1 MSTPTANSLE
11 VSAQPRSHPV
21 FPENRLPTWQ
31 VWVLAAMFV
40 PHDPTP
46 TPNHSWLDLGRLL
59 DPGWVSEN
67 LLQVSGL
74 RMYMLASSCDWNL
87 GPSKTSSGGD
97 GHPPLHGQRSRE
109 STPAEKEE
117 SGGRGRRW
125 GREEGVGGERGG
137 EGERE
142 RARNFP
148 GSSLRL
154 FPSPCSLL
162 VLGFWKK
169 FRCPYNNFCH

>member
-67 LLQVSGL
+67 LLQVFGL
-74 RMYMLASSCDWNL
+74 RMYMLVSSCDWNL

-117 SGGRGRRW
+117 WRERKEVGERRGSGWRKRGRR
-125 GREEGVGGERGG
+125 G
-137 EGERE
+137 EGESTQLPR
-142 RARNFP
+142 F
-148 GSSLRL
+148 
-154 FPSPCSLL
+154 
-162 VLGFWKK
+162 
-169 FRCPYNNFCH
+169 